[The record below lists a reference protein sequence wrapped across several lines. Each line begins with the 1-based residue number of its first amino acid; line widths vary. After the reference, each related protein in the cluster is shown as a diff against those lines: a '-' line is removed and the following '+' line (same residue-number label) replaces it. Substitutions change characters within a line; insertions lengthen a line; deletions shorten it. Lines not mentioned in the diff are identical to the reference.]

1 MPLVGGRGGEGGGG
15 GLAAE
20 RRGRGGGVVGLRCR
34 HGGAGGGDVEVE
46 VCGKGALLG
55 EVRGAGLFGEG
66 WDWRWGRA
74 CRGVVGAGAAIGA
87 GGEKVGLGKGLDAV
101 FIFETEGLFAGG
113 VDGGFVGDKGRVAV
127 VGDGAVAVVGDGL
140 EGVVD
145 FVVED
150 GADRSGG
157 RLGRD
162 EVAGFGLSFGSGD
175 VELALRG
182 TGWCVFAADA
192 QLFFEPFHD
201 FGSFK
206 GPDHLHGLGHGFV
219 FTHPLDQVQKL

>member
-1 MPLVGGRGGEGGGG
+1 M
-15 GLAAE
+15 
-20 RRGRGGGVVGLRCR
+20 
-34 HGGAGGGDVEVE
+34 
-46 VCGKGALLG
+46 
-55 EVRGAGLFGEG
+55 
-66 WDWRWGRA
+66 
-74 CRGVVGAGAAIGA
+74 VGAGAAVGA

-101 FIFETEGLFAGG
+101 FVFETEGLFAGG
-113 VDGGFVGDKGRVAV
+113 VDGGFVCYQGRVAV
-127 VGDGAVAVVGDGL
+127 IGDGAVAVVGDGL

-150 GADRSGG
+150 GADGAGG
-157 RLGRD
+157 RSGRD
-162 EVAGFGLSFGSGD
+162 EVAGFGLSFGGGD

-182 TGWCVFAADA
+182 AGWRVFAADA

-219 FTHPLDQVQKL
+219 FSHPFDKIQEL